1 MEIVVNREARL
12 ALFGF
17 VGGRSGEV
25 PVLADLDKG
34 SKTKLKEYRG
44 YSPFDISRDGRYLV
58 LGSPVTSKNRTRTTL
73 VVYDRER
80 ERPAYEGT
88 GHLFGDAR
96 FDATGTRLIIQT
108 LKKTFVLDWAT
119 GRTLGEWKED
129 LFLSKGTMDYRAN
142 RLYLPVDNGK
152 RVLLYDVTTGARREV
167 AMEGGKVTQMV
178 YLDKL
183 DRLILSTKDN
193 RLICYD
199 RELETPLWQQDCG
212 AFRGG
217 KSRIWPC
224 PLHVTEDNA
233 QVCVL
238 ESGGKGYGYVL
249 STADGSL
256 VDRLV
261 FKKDARRIAC
271 AWFGD
276 EMLLHNKKLL
286 NLATGKRY
294 RLKLPT

>member
-12 ALFGF
+12 AVFGF

-25 PVLADLDKG
+25 PVLADLGKG
-34 SKTKLKEYRG
+34 SKIKLKEYRG

-58 LGSPVTSKNRTRTTL
+58 LGSNVTAKNRTRTIL

-80 ERPAYEGT
+80 ERPVYEGT
-88 GHLFGDAR
+88 GHLFSDAR

-108 LKKTFVLDWAT
+108 LKKTFVLDWGS
-119 GRTLGEWKED
+119 GRTLTEWKAD
-129 LFLSKGTMDYRAN
+129 LFLTKGAMDYQMN

-152 RVLLYDVTTGARREV
+152 RVLLYDWTTGAEREV
-167 AMEGGKVTQMV
+167 AVEGSKVTQMV

-199 RELETPLWQQDCG
+199 RELEAPLWQQDCG

-233 QVCVL
+233 RVCVL

-249 STADGSL
+249 ATADGSL
-256 VDRLV
+256 VDQLV
-261 FKKDARRIAC
+261 FKKDTRRIAC
-271 AWFGD
+271 SWFGD
-276 EMLLHNKKLL
+276 EMLLHDKKLL

-294 RLKLPT
+294 RLKQQS